1 MDRETRELVLALAAA
16 AALTMLVTG
25 LVWVALVWLILQ
37 VLS

>member
-1 MDRETRELVLALAAA
+1 MDRETRELVLAIAAA
-16 AALTMLVTG
+16 AVLTMLATG